1 MADPIVVRNARLIDG
16 RGLDPI
22 DNGVLVADGA
32 WIMYAGPAAGAR
44 GFDELPSAID
54 AEGRALI
61 PGMIDCHVHLCF
73 DGSPDFAADADSLTP
88 WKAAQR
94 CSESAL
100 AALEAGI
107 TTVRDLGGI
116 EVATIDAAR
125 AQAEG
130 RLKGARIYTAGEVLT
145 VPGGHAHFIGRE
157 IGSVD
162 EMVKAIAS
170 LHDAGA
176 SVVKVIATGGVLTPG
191 IGAQQSAFPPDQLD
205 AAVTEAHRLGMRV
218 AAHAIGAEGIAAAV
232 SAGVDSIEHGCFLSD
247 PVIGE
252 MIANPTWLV
261 ATLSAPERIR
271 HGGEGAPDYAIQK
284 SDEVIP
290 SHRASFA
297 RAVELGARIASGTD
311 AGTPFNKHGELAF
324 ELKLMHD
331 LGLPLERVLTAATR
345 DAAQLLGAGELGTL
359 EPDKLAD
366 FVLLGGD
373 PLTDIGAFGRVA
385 LVAQAGRVMVDRR

>member
-1 MADPIVVRNARLIDG
+1 MAEPLVVRNARLIDG
-16 RGLDPI
+16 RGLDPV
-22 DNGVLVADGA
+22 DDAVLVAEGS

-61 PGMIDCHVHLCF
+61 PGLIDCHVHLCF
-73 DGSPDFAADADSLTP
+73 DGSADFAADADEMTP

-94 CSESAL
+94 CTESAL

-116 EVATIDAAR
+116 QLATVDAAR
-125 AQAEG
+125 AQADG
-130 RLKGARIYTAGEVLT
+130 KLKGARIFTAGEVLT

-157 IGSVD
+157 IGSAD
-162 EMVKAIAS
+162 EMTKAIQS
-170 LHDAGA
+170 LQDAGA
-176 SVVKVIATGGVLTPG
+176 RVVKVIATGGVLTPG
-191 IGAQQSAFPPDQLD
+191 IGAQQSAFPPDQLE
-205 AAVTEAHRLGMRV
+205 AAVAEAHRLGMRV

-232 SAGVDSIEHGCFLSD
+232 GAGVDSIEHGCFLSD

-271 HGGEGAPDYAIQK
+271 RAGHAVPDYALEK
-284 SDEVIP
+284 SEEVIP

-324 ELKLMHD
+324 ELSLMHE
-331 LGLPLERVLTAATR
+331 LGLPLERVLTSATR
-345 DAAQLLGAGELGTL
+345 DAATLIGAGDLGTL
-359 EPDKLAD
+359 EPDKIAD
-366 FVLLGGD
+366 FVLLDGD
-373 PLTDIGAFGRVA
+373 PMSDVNAFAHVA
-385 LVAQAGRVMVDRR
+385 VVAQGGRIMVDHR